1 MAASATGCCA
11 VLLMAP
17 LIKLVD
23 YRLAVA
29 QSVLAQ
35 RIVFEFFVRRFSFK
49 PVELTDQADRL
60 CSGLR
65 LIVLGFDKL
74 APGMRPT
81 LGVSQTPA
89 LLGVACVSGIAVTE
103 QRALELAF

>member
-1 MAASATGCCA
+1 MT
-11 VLLMAP
+11 P

-23 YRLAVA
+23 YRLAVI

-35 RIVFEFFVRRFSFK
+35 RIVFKVFFRRFSFK
-49 PVELTDQADRL
+49 PVELSDQTDRL

-74 APGMRPT
+74 ASGMRPT
-81 LGVSQTPA
+81 LGVSHALA
-89 LLGVACVSGIAVTE
+89 LLGVACISGISVTE
-103 QRALELAF
+103 QRALKLAF